1 MQCPE
6 VKQQL
11 EEHFDA
17 GETLPGPLLAHLAAC
32 PRCMAYQRRLEALT
46 QTFTQGPDVPP
57 QLVQSVIRAVVEHS
71 PSTRRPFALDL
82 NPGWPAGRTP
92 QSRPGAAGNIL
103 AAAVALVLAAIAGG
117 YWLPFPNIDYAQWA
131 RPLWKAV
138 THFDSPDYPLA
149 SFETDLFGEGIF
161 EAILEETAAAYS
173 VVQNAALPLP
183 VSPVTLT
190 AAITAAA
197 LALLFFNLW
206 ETHSMTKRHLRG

>member
-6 VKQQL
+6 AKQQL

-131 RPLWKAV
+131 RPLWNAAV
-138 THFDSPDYPLA
+138 DADLPGYLMVF
-149 SFETDLFGEGIF
+149 FEKGAVW
-161 EAILEETAAAYS
+161 EAVLEAVLEDAAAVYS
-173 VVQNAALPLP
+173 AVQNAALPLP

-206 ETHSMTKRHLRG
+206 ETYSLTKKHLRG